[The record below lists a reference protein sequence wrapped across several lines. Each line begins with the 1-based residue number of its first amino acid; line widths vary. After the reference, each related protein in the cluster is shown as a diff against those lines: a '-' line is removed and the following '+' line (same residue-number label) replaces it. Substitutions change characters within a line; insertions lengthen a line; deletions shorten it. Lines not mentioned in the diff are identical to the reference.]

1 MDLDNA
7 IKAHAEWKLKLRTAI
22 AKTETLNV
30 TQIAADN
37 CCELGKWLHGP
48 ARLQL
53 KALPSYSDVVTKHAT
68 FHKEAGRVATE
79 INARHMDKAAKMLE
93 AGTPYAMASSAVGLA
108 IGGLKQ
114 AMAKQPA

>member
-1 MDLDNA
+1 MDLDKA
-7 IKAHAEWKLKLRTAI
+7 LSAHAEWKVKLRTAI
-22 AKTETLNV
+22 AKCETMDV
-30 TQIAADN
+30 AKVSADN
-37 CCELGKWLHGP
+37 CCELGKWLHGADKP
-48 ARLQL
+48 KLQNVAAYRDL
-53 KALPSYSDVVTKHAT
+53 VTKHAT